1 MYLQPNAGRILNE
14 QSTPNQPIRER
25 DTLEMGSSSYRLG
38 FDNYGNRYT
47 GYNRIRF
54 DYASASKFSLDDL
67 IQFGIVQSEDDLFL
81 FNLGYSRPISFEGY
95 GISLNVGYADYG
107 VGRELAAAGLS
118 GESKTITLQIYNQ
131 LVRTNVRN
139 VKLFAGFEFKE
150 LSDRLFNAN
159 SEKENVS
166 VPIGLFFDIRN
177 SKFGNNA
184 VTYGSARLK
193 IGSISF
199 NQTAALNDIYRI
211 EGNFFKFMLDVTHI
225 QALSTALRFNMRL
238 SLQETGTNL
247 DSSEDFLLGGPYGV
261 RAYPLGEAPG
271 DRGYL
276 VQVQLE
282 GQTKFGKPY
291 LFYDFGSV
299 NVTADSSV
307 GQAAVNEHRSGGG
320 VGFKGVSGHVNFNVL
335 LAYRSGHAPDA
346 DIRSSTPIF
355 WFLWDYAF

>member
-1 MYLQPNAGRILNE
+1 M
-14 QSTPNQPIRER
+14 
-25 DTLEMGSSSYRLG
+25 
-38 FDNYGNRYT
+38 
-47 GYNRIRF
+47 
-54 DYASASKFSLDDL
+54 
-67 IQFGIVQSEDDLFL
+67 
-81 FNLGYSRPISFEGY
+81 
-95 GISLNVGYADYG
+95 
-107 VGRELAAAGLS
+107 
-118 GESKTITLQIYNQ
+118 
-131 LVRTNVRN
+131 RTNVRN

-166 VPIGLFFDIRN
+166 VPIGLFFDVRN

-225 QALSTALRFNMRL
+225 QSLSTALRFNTRL

-299 NVTADSSV
+299 NVTADPSV

-320 VGFKGVSGHVNFNVL
+320 VGFMGVSGHVNFNVL